1 MTNKTPESVL
11 AAKLCRQFPKTPSRT
26 LAKRLA
32 TEMKIT
38 VEQARSRIRY
48 ARGTRGKQKLKYAV
62 AKTEKGHA
70 GWVAQCPPSLAK
82 AWEPFTLEGGRVGVL
97 SDIHLPYH
105 DQPALLAAVGNLRK
119 WKPDCILLNGDTID
133 FYAISR
139 WQKDPR
145 ERDFKAEVKTTI
157 EFLKWLRSLF
167 PKSPIVFKKG
177 NHEDRWDHYLW
188 NHAPEICDMEFAMLE
203 HVLKFEE
210 IGGIEMVEDE
220 RPIMAGKLP
229 IFHGHEL
236 PKGLTNPVNM
246 ARGAF
251 LRTSHTI
258 LVGHGHRTSGH
269 AESDLW
275 HDEVF
280 CWSTGCLCNMRPK
293 FARINK
299 WNHGFAQI
307 EIENDKSFNVENL
320 RISKDGKVRSS

>member
-1 MTNKTPESVL
+1 MKTTIES
-11 AAKLCRQFPKTPSRT
+11 ART
-26 LAKRLA
+26 
-32 TEMKIT
+32 T
-38 VEQARSRIRY
+38 IRY
-48 ARGTRGKQKLKYAV
+48 IRGTKGNARRKCARVKQTP
-62 AKTEKGHA
+62 AKA
-70 GWVAQCPPSLAK
+70 GWAPDCPPSIAEP
-82 AWEPFTLEGGRVGVL
+82 WEPHQLEATRVGVL
-97 SDIHLPYH
+97 SDIHVPYH
-105 DQPALLAAVGNLRK
+105 DVTAVTAAVGWLRK
-119 WKPDCILLNGDTID
+119 SRPDCILLNGDIID
-133 FYAISR
+133 FYAVSR

-145 ERDFKAEVKTTI
+145 ERDFKREVKTTI
-157 EFLKWLRSLF
+157 EFLKWIRATF
-167 PKSPIVFKKG
+167 PKSQIVFKKG

-203 HVLKFEE
+203 HVLQFEE
-210 IGGIEMVEDE
+210 IGGIVMVEDE
-220 RPIMAGKLP
+220 RPILAGKLP

-280 CWSTGCLCNMRPK
+280 CWSTGCLCDMRPK

-307 EIENDKSFNVENL
+307 EIENDQSFNVENL
-320 RISKDGKVRSS
+320 RINKDGKVRSS